1 MPDDGSAYELVE
13 GELRRMAPAGFQHGD
28 VAARIGARLWQYA
41 HDHDLGSVVA
51 AETGFL
57 LSRGPDTVRAP
68 DAAFVSRH
76 RLPPEDDHTGFL
88 ALAPDLVVEIVSPG
102 DRAGDVAGK
111 VSGWLAARMSCQGS
125 CSAWLPSSPE
135 LPAGL
140 GLGCAGCRPIA
151 VAPA

>member
-51 AETGFL
+51 ETGFL

-88 ALAPDLVVEIVSPG
+88 ALAPDLVVEVVSLGTEPG
-102 DRAGDVAGK
+102 
-111 VSGWLAARMSCQGS
+111 M
-125 CSAWLPSSPE
+125 
-135 LPAGL
+135 
-140 GLGCAGCRPIA
+140 
-151 VAPA
+151 